1 MEEEYEGRE
10 EPDDMDRFL
19 KNQIARLTIAI
30 AEEPDALKRDIL
42 QARIDNLKIAQQLW
56 AGMKAEPG
64 HA

>member
-1 MEEEYEGRE
+1 MDEEYDGLE

-19 KNQIARLTIAI
+19 KNQIVRLTISLAD
-30 AEEPDALKRDIL
+30 EPDAPKRAIL
-42 QARIDNLKIAQQLW
+42 QARIDNLRIAQRLW

>member
-1 MEEEYEGRE
+1 MDEDEECLW

-19 KNQIARLTIAI
+19 KNQIVRLTIAMT
-30 AEEPDALKRDIL
+30 EEPDALKREIL
-42 QARIDNLKIAQQLW
+42 QARIDNLRIAQRLW

>member
-1 MEEEYEGRE
+1 MEEGYESME

-19 KNQIARLTIAI
+19 KNQIVRLTIAI
-30 AEEPDALKRDIL
+30 AEEPDAPKRAIL
-42 QARIDNLKIAQQLW
+42 QARIDNLRIAQRLW